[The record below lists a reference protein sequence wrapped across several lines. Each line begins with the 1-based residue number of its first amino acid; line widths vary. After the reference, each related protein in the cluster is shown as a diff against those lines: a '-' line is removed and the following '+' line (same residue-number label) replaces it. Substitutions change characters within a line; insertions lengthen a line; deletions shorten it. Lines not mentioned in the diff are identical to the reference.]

1 MSNNIAL
8 KSLNQYRKRDI
19 IAYLSLRYYL
29 DSKSSQTDLWAR
41 EVATNLTL
49 KNESSDFLKIKHFK
63 CFINNEIKFREI
75 HIPSPNDIISESVLI
90 SECAKHDSFYTNSAV
105 YSYLLN
111 DTNES
116 IYKHYTNGLNKRFL
130 SIQQACRD
138 KTNEEVLYLDV
149 KSFYPSI
156 NLSTI
161 EKIWIKACSDSNIPS
176 LYLELGKKFINK
188 YKIEQKEVKNP
199 GLLIG
204 PMFCHLLA
212 NLYLKEIDSFMKTT
226 TLNRYWRYVDDIVI
240 MGNKKEIELFSK
252 ELHQK
257 MNNLGLDLHDESKF
271 FRLTTHEWLENESGI
286 DPNLSWKW
294 PKLIGSI
301 KKIAIYQPEKI
312 NQLKKIFNEMEVR
325 LEILDYS
332 REVKSAFTSFK
343 FFEWLKR
350 NIKSEK
356 TTIEDII
363 EYTENLRNK
372 YFELFIKAIK
382 MQVSN
387 ELESKTRI
395 TRIKYLVGRLI
406 YLAKEKDLKVILE
419 NLVEIPELL
428 IQYEIIK
435 TIITRDISTIVKLGT
450 NASQAVA
457 QVIKQNEASLKCK
470 LDPSDKDVI
479 FALSIFKFHGIKIE
493 FTEPTEIKNSF
504 YDFASGDID
513 SALETDSTYLR
524 QLISLHGRDD
534 SKHEAM
540 LTTLFDE
547 NESLSFDVLNAGSV
561 SSYYF

>member
-29 DSKSSQTDLWAR
+29 DSKSSRTDLWAK

-49 KNESSDFLKIKHFK
+49 NNESSDFLKIKHFK
-63 CFINNEIKFREI
+63 CVVNNEIKFREI

-90 SECAKHDSFYTNSAV
+90 SECAKYDSFYTNSAV

-116 IYKHYTNGLNKRFL
+116 IYKHYTNGLNKRFS
-130 SIQQACRD
+130 SIQKACRD
-138 KTNEEVLYLDV
+138 KT
-149 KSFYPSI
+149 
-156 NLSTI
+156 
-161 EKIWIKACSDSNIPS
+161 NIPS
-176 LYLELGKKFINK
+176 LYLELGKTFINK

-212 NLYLKEIDSFMKTT
+212 NLYLKEIDSFMKKT

-257 MNNLGLDLHDESKF
+257 MKNLGLDLHDKSKF
-271 FRLTTHEWLENESGI
+271 FRLTTDEWLANESGI

-332 REVKSAFTSFK
+332 REVKSAFISFK

-350 NIKSEK
+350 NIQSEK
-356 TTIEDII
+356 TSIEDII
-363 EYTENLRNK
+363 NYTENLRNK
-372 YFELFIKAIK
+372 YFELFNKAIK

-457 QVIKQNEASLKCK
+457 QVVKQTEATLKCT

-534 SKHEAM
+534 SKHEGM
-540 LTTLFDE
+540 LNTLFDE
-547 NESLSFDVLNAGSV
+547 NESLSFDVLNAGSG

>member
-29 DSKSSQTDLWAR
+29 DSKSSRTDLWAK

-49 KNESSDFLKIKHFK
+49 KNESTSFLKIKHFK
-63 CFINNEIKFREI
+63 CLINNEIKFREI

-90 SECAKHDSFYTNSAV
+90 SECAKHDSFYSNSAV

-111 DTNES
+111 DKSES
-116 IYKHYTNGLNKRFL
+116 VYKHYTNGLNKRFL

-138 KTNEEVLYLDV
+138 QTNEEVLYLDV

-161 EKIWIKACSDSNIPS
+161 EKIWIEACHESNIPN
-176 LYLELGKKFINK
+176 LYLELGKSFINK
-188 YKIEQKEVKNP
+188 YKIEQKEIKNP

-212 NLYLKEIDSFMKTT
+212 NLYLKKIDNSMKSI

-240 MGNKKEIELFSK
+240 MGNKKELELFSK
-252 ELHQK
+252 ELHEK
-257 MNNLGLDLHDESKF
+257 MRSLGLNLHDESKF
-271 FRLTTHEWLENESGI
+271 FRLTTNEWLENKSGI
-286 DPNLSWKW
+286 DPNLTWKW

-301 KKIAIYQPEKI
+301 KKLVIYQPEKT
-312 NQLKKIFNEMEVR
+312 NELKKMFNEMEVR

-332 REVKSAFTSFK
+332 REVKSAFISYK

-350 NIKSEK
+350 SFKSEK

-363 EYTENLRNK
+363 DYTENLRNN
-372 YFELFIKAIK
+372 YFELFNEAIK
-382 MQVSN
+382 IKVSN
-387 ELESKTRI
+387 DLEDKTRI

-406 YLAKEKDLKVILE
+406 YLAKEKDLKIILE

-435 TIITRDISTIVKLGT
+435 TILTRDISTIVKLGT

-457 QVIKQNEASLKCK
+457 QVVKQNETTLKCT
-470 LDPSDKDVI
+470 LNPSDEDVI
-479 FALSIFKFHGIKIE
+479 IALSIFKFHGIKIE
-493 FTEPTEIKNSF
+493 FTHPTKIKNSF
-504 YDFASGDID
+504 FDFASGDID
-513 SALETDSTYLR
+513 SALATDSNYLR
-524 QLISLHGRDD
+524 ELISLHGRDD
-534 SKHEAM
+534 SKHEEM
-540 LTTLFDE
+540 LTSLFDE
-547 NESLSFDVLNAGSV
+547 NESIAFDVLNAGSG